1 MYTSIPDNL
10 YNLRPLA
17 DPPRRPHQ
25 PCRGAEEGIGTPL
38 LFPSTKTAIF
48 MDKKDIDT
56 HLSMKTG
63 QNMDK
68 TDKNTHLSMKM
79 AVLVDKPTDKATK

>member
-1 MYTSIPDNL
+1 MVDISTSDSNITARLHHCD
-10 YNLRPLA
+10 PLA
-17 DPPRRPHQ
+17 DPPRSAHQ
-25 PCRGAEEGIGTPL
+25 PCRGTEEGIGTPL
-38 LFPSTKTAIF
+38 LFPSIKTAIF

-63 QNMDK
+63 K
-68 TDKNTHLSMKM
+68 HTHLSMKM

>member
-1 MYTSIPDNL
+1 
-10 YNLRPLA
+10 
-17 DPPRRPHQ
+17 
-25 PCRGAEEGIGTPL
+25 
-38 LFPSTKTAIF
+38 

-68 TDKNTHLSMKM
+68 TGKHTHLSMKK

>member
-1 MYTSIPDNL
+1 
-10 YNLRPLA
+10 
-17 DPPRRPHQ
+17 
-25 PCRGAEEGIGTPL
+25 
-38 LFPSTKTAIF
+38 

-56 HLSMKTG
+56 LLSMKTS

-79 AVLVDKPTDKATK
+79 AVLVDKPTDKARK